1 MSDAYSRMYLSEE
14 KPGKPEGGN
23 IPHYYP
29 VPRFGMRRPVVVNKT
44 SVNIDVDTKP
54 AMGPGEVDKAY
65 YTYPAGFDPTNRE
78 DVAKKDY
85 DGSKTRTESV
95 DLDQM
100 VDICDFLIGEG
111 FASGP
116 DSAEAMYNHMSDKW
130 KNVILEKMDGVD
142 DNGNTSCWK
151 GYSKK
156 GTKMKGGKEVNN
168 CVKEEEELDE
178 LYKGKHGQS
187 E

>member
-1 MSDAYSRMYLSEE
+1 MSDAYSQMYLSEE

-116 DSAEAMYNHMSDKW
+116 DSAEAMYDHMSDKW
-130 KNVILEKMDGVD
+130 KNVIITDYQCSNKVLVIGIVVYVIFETDKTTVE
-142 DNGNTSCWK
+142 
-151 GYSKK
+151 
-156 GTKMKGGKEVNN
+156 MKVRKT
-168 CVKEEEELDE
+168 
-178 LYKGKHGQS
+178 
-187 E
+187 